1 MDISKRL
8 KKIAS
13 LADES
18 VIADIGCDHA
28 LVCIEALNQHHVQK
42 AYACDLHPGPLEQA
56 KINIAAQGLSDR
68 IFTRLESGIH
78 NLPEDTRQILIC
90 GMGGRLIEQILTDD
104 PISTNVQSMLLS
116 PHKDAAHLRQFL
128 IEQGWRIE
136 KEWMV
141 EDGHFYPILKVV
153 RQTPEDS
160 VIREELL
167 KDQESLLL
175 GFHPEADEDY
185 FRYLDW
191 QTELWTNIAAK
202 IPDPANKQTLLDQI
216 QLANHRKQVLQGK

>member
-28 LVCIEALNQHHVQK
+28 LVCIEALNHHHVQK
-42 AYACDLHPGPLEQA
+42 AYACDLRPGPLEQA

-78 NLPEDTRQILIC
+78 DLPTDTLQILIC
-90 GMGGRLIEQILTDD
+90 GMGGRLIEQILSDD
-104 PISTNVQSMLLS
+104 PIGANVHSLLLS

-141 EDGHFYPILKVV
+141 EEGHFYPILKVV
-153 RQTPEDS
+153 RQRADDVLS
-160 VIREELL
+160 QEELL

-175 GFHPEADEDY
+175 GFHPQADEDY
-185 FRYLDW
+185 LRYLDW
-191 QTELWTNIAAK
+191 QIKLWTSIAAK
-202 IPDPANKQTLLDQI
+202 IPDPADRQTLLDQI
-216 QLANHRKQVLQGK
+216 QLANHRKASL